1 MTKPDF
7 NVGDTIRVKVS
18 YPNGTI
24 TTAEGVVD
32 VIYPS
37 GGAYDSRDERLF
49 SSVDKSI
56 SEVEVL
62 KQAVPPNG
70 TWVRVEHPR
79 NGAVRFGQ
87 VFDGGVYYQVGTS
100 NNAPIPFT
108 HLLRFYGKWEVVA

>member
-18 YPNGTI
+18 YPNGT
-24 TTAEGVVD
+24 TVVSEGVVG
-32 VIYPS
+32 VTYSS
-37 GGAYDSRDERLF
+37 GNAYDSRGEPLF
-49 SSVDKSI
+49 SSEDTSI

-62 KQAVPPNG
+62 EKAVPPNG
-70 TWVRVEHPR
+70 TWVRIEHPR

-87 VFDGGVYYQVGTS
+87 VFDGEVYYQVGTS

>member
-7 NVGDTIRVKVS
+7 KVGDTIRVKVS
-18 YPNGTI
+18 YPNGT
-24 TTAEGVVD
+24 TVVSEGVVG
-32 VIYPS
+32 VTYSS
-37 GGAYDSRDERLF
+37 GNAYDSRGEPLF
-49 SSVDKSI
+49 SISDSGI

-62 KQAVPPNG
+62 EKAVPPNG
-70 TWVRVEHPR
+70 TWVRIEHPR

-87 VFDGGVYYQVGTS
+87 VFDGEVYYQVGTS

>member
-32 VIYPS
+32 VIYSS

-49 SSVDKSI
+49 SISDSGI

-62 KQAVPPNG
+62 EKAVPPNG
-70 TWVRVEHPR
+70 TWVRVEDPL

-87 VFDGGVYYQVGTS
+87 VFDGEVYYQVITC
-100 NNAPIPFT
+100 NNAPTPFARP
-108 HLLRFYGKWEVVA
+108 LKSYGKWEVVA